1 MNSSSTFLRMI
12 TSADF
17 WELHPEWLKLPS
29 NNHQI
34 KTGHVKH
41 TDLNS
46 VFEEFP
52 EEPVANDIEM
62 EEDKQEPASIIRRVD
77 RKIQKKADVD
87 KQILDLYFLECMRPS
102 VICKALRVDKRYVYK
117 VVEHSKKALI
127 TLSEKRHDTTK
138 SWKIPNFILIEI
150 QEFWN
155 VHRSKLYKVEEV
167 RSYLKSKYPLSHIPS
182 LSFIARYMKMS
193 LNLSYKKVSWRP
205 LKVLG
210 PEIVN
215 LKLSYISFVEKA
227 ERLGFKILQI
237 DEFSISESLFSF
249 RAWTTKGRSGYAVY
263 EGQPS
268 KRYSVIAAISKGSL
282 ELSTISELNT
292 NGSVFIEFIDE
303 LENKLAEKYWE
314 WRKAFILTW
323 DGAKYH
329 STTAVRNKIN
339 ELGLTWVQTVPYTP
353 EFSPIEIFN
362 NWVKSAIRQSI
373 RKQR

>member
-1 MNSSSTFLRMI
+1 
-12 TSADF
+12 
-17 WELHPEWLKLPS
+17 
-29 NNHQI
+29 
-34 KTGHVKH
+34 
-41 TDLNS
+41 
-46 VFEEFP
+46 
-52 EEPVANDIEM
+52 M
-62 EEDKQEPASIIRRVD
+62 EEDKQEQASIIRRVD

-87 KQILDLYFLECMRPS
+87 KQILDLYFLECMRS
-102 VICKALRVDKRYVYK
+102 SAICKALRVDKMYVYK
-117 VVEHSKKALI
+117 VVEHTKKALI
-127 TLSEKRHDTTK
+127 TLSEKRYDNTK
-138 SWKIPNFILIEI
+138 SWKISNFILTEI
-150 QEFWN
+150 QELWN
-155 VHRSKLYKVEEV
+155 IHRSKLYRVEEV
-167 RSYLKSKYPLSHIPS
+167 RSYLKSKYPLSSIPS
-182 LSFIARYMKMS
+182 LSFIARYMKMT
-193 LNLSYKKVSWRP
+193 LNLNYKKVSWRP

-237 DEFSISESLFSF
+237 DEFSISKSLFSF
-249 RAWTTKGRSGYAVY
+249 RAWTTKGRSGYSVY

-268 KRYSVIAAISKGSL
+268 KRYSVIATISECSL
-282 ELSTISELNT
+282 ELATISKLNT

-329 STTAVRNKIN
+329 STTAVRNKIS
-339 ELGLTWVQTVPYTP
+339 ELGLTWVQTVPYIP

-362 NWVKSAIRQSI
+362 NWVKSAIRQLI